1 MAFSMTV
8 SDYARHRG
16 CDEKAV
22 RKAIAEGR
30 ITAIGEGRERR
41 IDPEVADIQ
50 WAKNTRARADSAR
63 PAVVQPLAQG
73 SAPTVAPGA
82 TAGEAP
88 PPAAGGYTDH
98 RARREKAEADMA
110 ELEAQR
116 QAGSLVRRDQA
127 ERAVIELFRVLRDSL
142 LNANNTTALQVMG
155 KTELREIKLI
165 LDDGYR
171 AAFADAERRI
181 REWQRSL
188 LPAHL
193 QASVAESQPGAGE
206 GAVGP

>member
-41 IDPEVADIQ
+41 IDSEVADIQ
-50 WAKNTRARADSAR
+50 WAKNTRARADSSR
-63 PAVVQPLAQG
+63 PPVTPPPAPAGVVQPVGAG
-73 SAPTVAPGA
+73 ADAAPGA
-82 TAGEAP
+82 
-88 PPAAGGYTDH
+88 GYSDH

-116 QAGSLVRRDQA
+116 QAGALVRREA
-127 ERAVIELFRVLRDSL
+127 GERAVMELFRVLRDAC
-142 LNANNTTALQVMG
+142 LNANNTTALKVLG
-155 KTELREIKLI
+155 VSDLREIKLA

-171 AAFADAERRI
+171 EAFADAERRI
-181 REWQRSL
+181 REWMASQAPLGAQRDL
-188 LPAHL
+188 L
-193 QASVAESQPGAGE
+193 E
-206 GAVGP
+206 GGP